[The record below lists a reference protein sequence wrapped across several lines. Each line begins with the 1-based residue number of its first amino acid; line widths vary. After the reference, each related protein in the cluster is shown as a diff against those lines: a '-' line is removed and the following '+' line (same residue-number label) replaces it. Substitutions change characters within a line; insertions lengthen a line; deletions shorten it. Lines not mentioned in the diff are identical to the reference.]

1 MRRWVVAVVG
11 VASVVVIAGCSSA
24 EPGQPAATASSGDP
38 SPVLTTSRSASGG
51 QAPPVQAALNDARLV
66 GDPCSALT
74 PGQLQ
79 GIGFT
84 AAVKTHVEH
93 LAVGNVCSW
102 NDDTI
107 GTVGASAGVVVQT
120 TLVHGLNDIYA
131 QRTQM
136 AYFTPVTIEG
146 YPAVLADL
154 ADQRNAGTCAL
165 NLGVS
170 NTSVLVIDYEQQG
183 LGPSAC
189 DTVQVLARAVV
200 DTLRGT

>member
-1 MRRWVVAVVG
+1 MRRWVSAVVG
-11 VASVVVIAGCSSA
+11 VASVVVIAGCSST
-24 EPGQPAATASSGDP
+24 EPGQPAARASSDP
-38 SPVLTTSRSASGG
+38 SRTLTTSARVSGG
-51 QAPPVQAALNDARLV
+51 QAPPVQAALNDAQLV

-74 PGQLQ
+74 LGQLQ

-84 AAVKTHVEH
+84 AAVKTQVER

-107 GTVGASAGVVVQT
+107 GAVGASAGVVVQT
-120 TLVHGLNDIYA
+120 TLIHGLSDIYS
-131 QRTQM
+131 QRPEM

-154 ADQRNAGTCAL
+154 TDQRNSGTCAL

-170 NTSVLVIDYEQQG
+170 DTSVLVIDYEQQG
-183 LGPSAC
+183 LGQSAC
-189 DTVQVLARAVV
+189 DKVQALARAVV
-200 DTLRGT
+200 ETLRGT